1 MPVLQSRSSAAW
13 TRVRRHLIP
22 RPARLGAKFAVP
34 SHPYD
39 NPIHTTSA
47 EPQVSVQIVVPARN
61 EEECIGRCLDSLVR
75 QQGIAF
81 AITVVNDGSHNRT
94 RPIAQSSPALRLI
107 HPPPLPPA
115 TPA

>member
-75 QQGIAF
+75 QQGIAC
-81 AITVVNDGSHNRT
+81 AITVLMGGPNR
-94 RPIAQSSPALRLI
+94 P
-107 HPPPLPPA
+107 
-115 TPA
+115 TPAIAESLP